1 MTDEHRSMRDM
12 MERSFLVSLGILS
25 ITREK
30 AQGVVDDLVKRGEVR
45 HEDSSPLVD
54 RLVQRGEDERGSFR
68 KLIHDEVAKVAHE
81 LNLVTR
87 ADLEALEKKI
97 EALSQKPPAG

>member
-1 MTDEHRSMRDM
+1 MTEKHVSMRDI

-25 ITREK
+25 LTREK
-30 AQGVVDDLVKRGEVR
+30 AQGVVDEMVKRGEVR
-45 HEDSSPLVD
+45 REDSNGLVD

-68 KLIHDEVAKVAHE
+68 KLIHEEVARVAHE